1 MLLFPNSSILHVISG
16 NMLQGQFL
24 KTLIKSMES
33 NIFTSLILPIALG
46 TMMLGM
52 GLSLVPE
59 DFQRVGKYPK
69 AVAIGLISQL
79 LILPLIGLAIAK
91 LLPMQPA
98 IATGLMILA
107 LCPGG
112 VSSNLVTFLAM
123 GDVALSVI
131 LTALSSLI
139 TVFTIPIF
147 ANLASQHFFGQGAVV
162 ELPIGTTI
170 GQIFAITFLPIAIGM
185 SIRQFVPKLSTK
197 LEKVTSI
204 SATILLAVIILL
216 LIIKEWSR
224 LPNFIVQVGIGVLL
238 LNTLSMG
245 AGFYLSKLFN
255 LNYKQQIC
263 ISIEVGMQ
271 NGTLAIAITAGL
283 LNNPDMA
290 IPGAIY
296 SLLMYLTGCMAI
308 IYGRNLSASRV

>member
-1 MLLFPNSSILHVISG
+1 
-16 NMLQGQFL
+16 
-24 KTLIKSMES
+24 MES

-59 DFQRVGKYPK
+59 DFQRVGKYLK
-69 AVAIGLISQL
+69 AVGIGLISQL
-79 LILPLIGLAIAK
+79 LVLPLIGLAIAK
-91 LLPMQPA
+91 LVPMQPA

-123 GDVALSVI
+123 GDVALSVT

-162 ELPIGTTI
+162 ELPIWTTI
-170 GQIFAITFLPIAIGM
+170 GQIFAITFLPIIIGM

-197 LEKVTSI
+197 IEKITSI
-204 SATILLAVIILL
+204 SATVLLAVIILL

-224 LPNFIVQVGIGVLL
+224 LPNFIFQVGIGVLL
-238 LNTLSMG
+238 LNTLSMA

-308 IYGRNLSASRV
+308 VYGRNLSASRV

>member
-1 MLLFPNSSILHVISG
+1 
-16 NMLQGQFL
+16 
-24 KTLIKSMES
+24 MES

-79 LILPLIGLAIAK
+79 VLLPLIGLAIAK
-91 LLPMQPA
+91 LVPMQPA

-112 VSSNLVTFLAM
+112 VSSNLVTFLAK
-123 GDVALSVI
+123 GDVALSVT

-139 TVFTIPIF
+139 TIFTIPVF
-147 ANLASQHFFGQGAVV
+147 ANLASQHFFGQSAAV

-170 GQIFAITFLPIAIGM
+170 LQIFVITFLPIAIGM
-185 SIRQFVPKLSTK
+185 SIRQFAPTLSAK
-197 LEKVTSI
+197 LEKVTSV
-204 SATILLAVIILL
+204 SAAVLLAVIILL

-224 LPNFIVQVGIGVLL
+224 LPNFIVQVGVGVLL
-238 LNTLSMG
+238 LNVLSMA
-245 AGFYLSKLFN
+245 AGFYLSKLFQ
-255 LNYKQQIC
+255 LNPKQQIC
-263 ISIEVGMQ
+263 ISIEVGLQ
-271 NGTLAIAITAGL
+271 NGTLAIGITAGL

-290 IPGAIY
+290 VPAAIY
-296 SLLMYLTGCMAI
+296 SLLMYVTGCLAI
-308 IYGRNLSASRV
+308 AYGRKLAET

>member
-1 MLLFPNSSILHVISG
+1 
-16 NMLQGQFL
+16 
-24 KTLIKSMES
+24 MES

-46 TMMLGM
+46 AMMLGM

-91 LLPMQPA
+91 FLPMQPA

-123 GDVALSVI
+123 GDVALSVT

-296 SLLMYLTGCMAI
+296 SLLMYLTGCMVI

>member
-1 MLLFPNSSILHVISG
+1 
-16 NMLQGQFL
+16 
-24 KTLIKSMES
+24 MES

-69 AVAIGLISQL
+69 AVGIGLISQL
-79 LILPLIGLAIAK
+79 LVLPLIGLAIAK
-91 LLPMQPA
+91 LVPMEPA

-123 GDVALSVI
+123 GDVALSVT

-170 GQIFAITFLPIAIGM
+170 GQIFAITFLPIIIGM

-197 LEKVTSI
+197 IEKVTSI
-204 SATILLAVIILL
+204 SATVLLAVIILL

-238 LNTLSMG
+238 LNTLSMA

-290 IPGAIY
+290 VPGAIY

-308 IYGRNLSASRV
+308 VYGRNLSASRV

>member
-1 MLLFPNSSILHVISG
+1 
-16 NMLQGQFL
+16 
-24 KTLIKSMES
+24 
-33 NIFTSLILPIALG
+33 
-46 TMMLGM
+46 MLGM

-91 LLPMQPA
+91 FLPMQPA

-123 GDVALSVI
+123 GDVALSVT

-296 SLLMYLTGCMAI
+296 SLLMYLTGCMVI